1 MDLENYLL
9 EAQLLEVQLKTKY
22 NVNSLF
28 NVALKQIFQPEI
40 LRKIENTL
48 HRTIKIKEIDN
59 RNQNIIAYNQG
70 SSIYINKRP
79 FGALVLTKKMNYLLH
94 EFIHVL
100 QNMRRFFLFR
110 GFKEINDMTADLNDV
125 VKSNLVKSFP
135 EFLTGKATRIGGGDK
150 YEILAYMM
158 NNSIQWEALTKEGQE
173 KFVKILREY
182 NVFNLEN
189 QFWHSRLP

>member
-9 EAQLLEVQLKTKY
+9 EVQLKTTKSI
-22 NVNSLF
+22 NSIF
-28 NVALKQIFQPEI
+28 NVALKQIFQPEF

-48 HRTIKIKEIDN
+48 RKTIKIREIDN
-59 RNQNIIAYNQG
+59 RNQKIVAYNQG

-135 EFLTGKATRIGGGDK
+135 EFLTGKSVRIGGGDK
-150 YEILAYMM
+150 YEILAYAM
-158 NNSIQWEALTKEGQE
+158 NGTLDWTALTKEGQE

-182 NVFNLEN
+182 GVFNLEN